1 MSSEPVYLL
10 SQDYVRQLSI
20 AWDLGLFPQNKQVF
34 INTALLPY
42 SLVKYHVIMGIVYLS
57 VFTGTAQ
64 DLNYIDVNVK
74 KILFKVSL

>member
-1 MSSEPVYLL
+1 MKRKLDL
-10 SQDYVRQLSI
+10 VRLLSI
-20 AWDLGLFPQNKQVF
+20 AMELFPQNKQVF